1 MAEAMTCTE
10 LHNMAKAFALQNF
23 PEVGRDLSR
32 FQTVHSLIHVE
43 QSYMLVQIE

>member
-23 PEVGRDLSR
+23 PEVGQDSGLTPPES
-32 FQTVHSLIHVE
+32 
-43 QSYMLVQIE
+43 VQPLHRYNPSHRHN